1 MEYEHVKDEE
11 GRVWRKYAVPI
22 KKNKTSLI
30 EAYNNGSCEK
40 VMRLELPTKT
50 CVAVLNGLYENG
62 IHLRRFFKDLGPV
75 FGDGYIFS
83 VSDLLSECFK
93 NKISYLFFT
102 DKGNKKEIKCMCL
115 AAMVVCILSKALED
129 KRIKQ
134 GYYNVVMKK
143 YCKYGFSHLSPEKRR
158 KEKERN
164 QAKENREKHPQII
177 YTPMGNDKRR
187 KYTKS

>member
-30 EAYNNGSCEK
+30 EAYNNGSCEM

-102 DKGNKKEIKCMCL
+102 DKGNKKG
-115 AAMVVCILSKALED
+115 S
-129 KRIKQ
+129 R
-134 GYYNVVMKK
+134 
-143 YCKYGFSHLSPEKRR
+143 
-158 KEKERN
+158 
-164 QAKENREKHPQII
+164 
-177 YTPMGNDKRR
+177 
-187 KYTKS
+187 